1 MNDEQVLRIDSIKAL
16 SVALLTAAHDQDEG
30 RLFEV
35 MAELTELFRIVR
47 MEHDTALARS
57 AKRLAEAHLEPDP
70 PATRSGDA
78 LKALVE
84 AEFMRQ
90 VSSIPSLFAGISHHE
105 PVGPEE
111 FGLENPPV
119 VTEPEPSYDMS
130 PVQPWF
136 EYEEEGEQEEE
147 EEDDEQEDADPELRM
162 SGMYDA
168 SAKWV

>member
-1 MNDEQVLRIDSIKAL
+1 MNDEQMLRIDSIKAL
-16 SVALLTAAHDQDEG
+16 SVDLLTAAHDNDEG
-30 RLFEV
+30 RLFAV

-47 MEHDTALARS
+47 MEHDTAMARS
-57 AKRLAEAHLEPDP
+57 AKRLAEVHLEPDP

-78 LKALVE
+78 LKDLVE

-90 VSSIPSLFAGISHHE
+90 VGISHHVPGE
-105 PVGPEE
+105 PEE
-111 FGLENPPV
+111 FCLENPPV

-136 EYEEEGEQEEE
+136 EYEAEGEQEEE
-147 EEDDEQEDADPELRM
+147 GAEDDEQEDADPELRM